1 MDIHQMLPGLGYWSA
16 RGLDLRAVG
25 IWNRRASALSCLAC
39 PTLGTFGQSCSHH
52 AHVPWV
58 TWQLK
63 MEVNTIPK
71 DFTYTTTKH
80 INLYAYNIW
89 QSCTYVAS
97 LWNMHSPTHLPSELQ
112 RPEGKWCQIKKFA
125 KRMSPWWLLN
135 VFKKLAIRTSLV
147 ALPILT
153 IFLRQRDLGENPCN
167 EALDACEWSSWMY
180 TTSFLVLCASTA
192 STFNRIVEY
201 HWDFWVCHLS
211 RYSQGD
217 HWSGAFYVCRGGHGD
232 HHKIWTFW
240 RWRSCTKTLWIVIL
254 LNVHTFSVHDLWQLG
269 ILCKASRKKT
279 TGFLK

>member
-1 MDIHQMLPGLGYWSA
+1 MFFKNW
-16 RGLDLRAVG
+16 RF
-25 IWNRRASALSCLAC
+25 ALVS
-39 PTLGTFGQSCSHH
+39 
-52 AHVPWV
+52 
-58 TWQLK
+58 
-63 MEVNTIPK
+63 
-71 DFTYTTTKH
+71 
-80 INLYAYNIW
+80 
-89 QSCTYVAS
+89 
-97 LWNMHSPTHLPSELQ
+97 
-112 RPEGKWCQIKKFA
+112 
-125 KRMSPWWLLN
+125 
-135 VFKKLAIRTSLV
+135 V

-211 RYSQGD
+211 RHSQGD

-269 ILCKASRKKT
+269 ILCKAGRKKT
-279 TGFLK
+279 FWIRFFLEVRWIKLNWDDVKMWIILNQTPMKYLWTYWNKRF